1 MPKNQRPT
9 LQEIAEA
16 CGVSIATVSAA
27 LNNQP
32 SVSAK
37 TRSRV
42 LDVAISLGYE
52 PKEKNIRGN
61 DKTLKTIGLLVK
73 HDAGVI
79 WDINPFYSLIQ
90 LGVTN
95 TCQQH
100 SINLMVANIEV
111 DASNRPIAWPA
122 MIDEQR
128 IDGLIMAGAFIDETV
143 QMVGRRAEVPI
154 VLVDGCAPELGF
166 DTVATD
172 NYGGAQTAVRH
183 LVENGHTRIGLV
195 GWNPLS
201 PPSIHQRMQGYLDTL
216 SVHRLEPF
224 ISESVLSRAGGQ
236 DAARQLLDP
245 ARKVT
250 AIFACNDETA
260 LGVMNTA
267 RSLNLEIPRDLSLVG
282 FDNIDMAAEVSPPL
296 TTIHV
301 HKTWMGSLGVQMLM
315 DRVRMPQRPKIT
327 TTITTDLIRRE
338 SVARI

>member
-1 MPKNQRPT
+1 MPRSQHPT
-9 LQEIAEA
+9 LKEIAEA

-32 SVSAK
+32 SVSPK

-42 LDVAISLGYE
+42 LDVALSLGYE
-52 PKEKNIRGN
+52 PKEKNDRRN
-61 DKTLKTIGLLVK
+61 DSDIKTIGLLIK
-73 HDAGVI
+73 HNAGVI
-79 WDINPFYSLIQ
+79 WEINPFYSLVQ

-100 SINLMVANIEV
+100 NINLMVANLEV
-111 DASNRPIAWPA
+111 DASNRPIAWPV
-122 MIDEQR
+122 MIEEQH
-128 IDGLIMAGAFIDETV
+128 IDGLIMAGAFLDETV

-154 VLVDGCAPELGF
+154 VLVDSYAPNLPC
-166 DTVATD
+166 DTIITD
-172 NYGGAQTAVRH
+172 NYGGAQAAVSH
-183 LVENGHTRIGLV
+183 LFENGHTRIGLV

-201 PPSIHQRMQGYLDTL
+201 PPGIHQRKQGYIDCLA
-216 SVHRLEPF
+216 SHGLEPL
-224 ISESVLSRAGGQ
+224 IAESILSREGGQ
-236 DAARQLLDP
+236 EAARQLLDP
-245 ARKVT
+245 AHKVT

-260 LGVMNTA
+260 MGVMNAT
-267 RSLNLEIPRDLSLVG
+267 RDQRLKIPHDLSLVG
-282 FDNIDMAAEVSPPL
+282 FDNIDLAADVSPPL

-301 HKTWMGSLGVQMLM
+301 HKTWMGSLGMQMLI